1 MADDRQQ
8 VKVER
13 TRRSR
18 RTNGQ
23 EQDAVQTDGQAYQE
37 AQVNLGAID
46 AIIQDMVA
54 PAAAQSSVVLG
65 SGQPHDTHTLSSEE
79 LVKNFRQQSGQ

>member
-13 TRRSR
+13 ARRSR

-23 EQDAVQTDGQAYQE
+23 EQNTAQTEGEAYQE
-37 AQVNLGAID
+37 AQGSLVAID
-46 AIIQDMVA
+46 AIIQEMVA
-54 PAAAQSSVVLG
+54 PAAAQASVVLG
-65 SGQPHDTHTLSSEE
+65 SGQPQDTYTLSSEE
-79 LVKNFRQQSGQ
+79 LVRNFRQQSGQ

>member
-13 TRRSR
+13 TRRSQ

-23 EQDAVQTDGQAYQE
+23 EQEAAPTNGQAYQE
-37 AQVNLGAID
+37 AQGNLGAID

-54 PAAAQSSVVLG
+54 PAAAQASVVLG
-65 SGQPHDTHTLSSEE
+65 SGQPQDTYTLSSEE
-79 LVKNFRQQSGQ
+79 LVRNFRQQSGQ

>member
-18 RTNGQ
+18 RMNGQ
-23 EQDAVQTDGQAYQE
+23 DQESAPNNGQAYQE
-37 AQVNLGAID
+37 AQGNLGAID

-54 PAAAQSSVVLG
+54 PSTAQASVVLG
-65 SGQPHDTHTLSSEE
+65 SDQPQDSYTLSSEE
-79 LVKNFRQQSGQ
+79 LVRNFRQQSGQ